1 MCMGHLLNSGSKC
14 TQRRGK
20 ASPDGAHRPAQ
31 NMGLELRSRSQSQH
45 SLALGL
51 FFLFVLLIFTNL
63 VGQNAVFFVSMC
75 VSLVITEAELF
86 PYLHWPPVSLLYEF
100 PVHILCS
107 LVVTGSKLA
116 VRTAAF
122 KSRIK
127 RKFKNL
133 PQCTHN
139 SHCSHCPVARISP
152 RMIRWVV
159 ICSLTIFS
167 KHFRLAQIPRN
178 RTAAFF
184 LSANNLWLS
193 STTALCWRPGPAES
207 AAQSGPQERSLSLL
221 IPRPAG
227 PPELLTVLLG
237 C

>member
-20 ASPDGAHRPAQ
+20 ASPDGACRPAQ
-31 NMGLELRSRSQSQH
+31 DVGLELRSRSRSQH

-63 VGQNAVFFVSMC
+63 VGENAIFFVSMC
-75 VSLVITEAELF
+75 VSLIITEAELF
-86 PYLHWPPVSLLYEF
+86 SYLHWPPVSLLYEF

-116 VRTAAF
+116 IRTAAF

-139 SHCSHCPVARISP
+139 DLVPTAQ
-152 RMIRWVV
+152 WQA
-159 ICSLTIFS
+159 LT
-167 KHFRLAQIPRN
+167 
-178 RTAAFF
+178 
-184 LSANNLWLS
+184 
-193 STTALCWRPGPAES
+193 
-207 AAQSGPQERSLSLL
+207 
-221 IPRPAG
+221 
-227 PPELLTVLLG
+227 LG
-237 C
+237 